1 MLNKRI
7 LFFISNLLSAK
18 KHKPKNSEESDK
30 FQEQINI
37 FYETNSSFSNLKQ
50 LIKLSQIFYL
60 VL

>member
-37 FYETNSSFSNLKQ
+37 FYETN
-50 LIKLSQIFYL
+50 
-60 VL
+60 